1 MGDVSKVAKIAK
13 DNFEVK
19 NGRNCFAKGNDIGR
33 MKKRGYVLE
42 DLTKIAIQ
50 YDKAHPDESILKHYI
65 KQLMEDN
72 RLLEN
77 FINKYVPTKTINELT
92 GVDGSPLTFIV
103 EKSYDNKSE
112 GEDINKKKGE

>member
-1 MGDVSKVAKIAK
+1 MEGVSKVAKIAK
-13 DNFEVK
+13 ENFEVK
-19 NGRNCFAKGNDIGR
+19 NGRNCFAKGNNIGR

-77 FINKYVPTKTINELT
+77 FINKYVPTINKQELT
-92 GVDGSPLTFIV
+92 GADGSPLTFVI
-103 EKSYDNKSE
+103 EKSYGKLKEPKEDNKE
-112 GEDINKKKGE
+112 GE